1 MIKTI
6 TKQQFRDMSMPK
18 IDKENK
24 SIEAKMELS
33 PVNKGTINGNIYSIE
48 VKEYEDEVILT
59 KIGSKE

>member
-6 TKQQFRDMSMPK
+6 TKQQFRDMSMPLK
-18 IDKENK
+18 GQGKE
-24 SIEAKMELS
+24 ITEAKIELL
-33 PVNKGTINGNIYSIE
+33 PVDKGLINGNVYSIE